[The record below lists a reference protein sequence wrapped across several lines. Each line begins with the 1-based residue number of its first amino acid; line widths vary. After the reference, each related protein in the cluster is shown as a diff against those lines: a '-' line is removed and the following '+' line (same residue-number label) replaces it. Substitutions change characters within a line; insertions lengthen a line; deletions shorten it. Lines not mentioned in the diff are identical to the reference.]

1 MNYFLKI
8 TSKPSFPIV
17 YDSQNLINGSHIAI
31 GNFIGEEVKLPL
43 KYNDAKNSDIDF
55 DKLLTYDL
63 IESVGGGWLASDRL
77 VNVIEMN
84 FPKEVQFFKSIF
96 NYKDKV
102 CDSYSAINIYNKV
115 DCYDTDKSE
124 YVKHP
129 VDGSYKFS
137 KIALKKEPLEEYGMI
152 YNIVRNSFDNKVVV
166 SELFV
171 EHIKSNQI
179 NSITFKK
186 A

>member
-1 MNYFLKI
+1 
-8 TSKPSFPIV
+8 
-17 YDSQNLINGSHIAI
+17 AI
-31 GNFIGEEVKLPL
+31 GKFISEEAKFPL
-43 KYNDAKNSDIDF
+43 KYNDAKNSDVEF

-63 IESVGGGWLASDRL
+63 IESVGGGWLVSDRL
-77 VNVIEMN
+77 VNIIDMN
-84 FPKEVQFFKSIF
+84 FPKEVQFFRSTF
-96 NYKDKV
+96 NYKDKI
-102 CDSYSAINIYNKV
+102 CDSYSAINIYNRV
-115 DCYDTDKSE
+115 DCYDLDKSE
-124 YVKHP
+124 FVKHP